1 METKKQI
8 DYVYNFNFYWK
19 FIRDFKLIK
28 KPTLFKFL
36 LIFLLSTSCFSI
48 VSDFSKTLA
57 SSANKAALLSSF
69 KLDVNMLSET
79 ALIIENKRNLNND
92 YGINRFGSDGILI
105 SSSEIKP
112 SLTSALIRIAD
123 INNDK
128 KLSDEEF
135 SVLKLMRL
143 NSNIYKEQ
151 LKTFGFNLHS
161 LDCNLNNYI
170 VITEGKYAGT
180 ILYNGPFKFV
190 DDINKQYL
198 GIELSV

>member
-190 DDINKQYL
+190 DDKNKQYL

>member
-19 FIRDFKLIK
+19 FIKDFKLIK

-36 LIFLLSTSCFSI
+36 LILLLSTSCFSI

-190 DDINKQYL
+190 DDKNKQYL

>member
-8 DYVYNFNFYWK
+8 AYVYNFNFYWK
-19 FIRDFKLIK
+19 FIKDFKLIK

-36 LIFLLSTSCFSI
+36 LILLLSTSCFSI

-79 ALIIENKRNLNND
+79 ALIIENKRKLNND
-92 YGINRFGSDGILI
+92 YQINSFGSDGILM

-112 SLTSALIRIAD
+112 SLTSALISIAD

-135 SVLKLMRL
+135 SVLRPMRL

-151 LKTFGFNLHS
+151 LKTFGFNLRS

-190 DDINKQYL
+190 DDKNKQYL
-198 GIELSV
+198 GMELSV

>member
-8 DYVYNFNFYWK
+8 DYVYNINFYWK
-19 FIRDFKLIK
+19 FIKDFKLIK

-36 LIFLLSTSCFSI
+36 LILLLSTSCFSI

-151 LKTFGFNLHS
+151 LKTFRFNLHS

-190 DDINKQYL
+190 DDKNKQYL

>member
-19 FIRDFKLIK
+19 FIKDFKLIK
-28 KPTLFKFL
+28 KPTLFKFF
-36 LIFLLSTSCFSI
+36 LILLLSTSCFSI

-79 ALIIENKRNLNND
+79 ALIIENKRNLNTD
-92 YGINRFGSDGILI
+92 YEISRFGSDGILI

-190 DDINKQYL
+190 DDKNKQYL